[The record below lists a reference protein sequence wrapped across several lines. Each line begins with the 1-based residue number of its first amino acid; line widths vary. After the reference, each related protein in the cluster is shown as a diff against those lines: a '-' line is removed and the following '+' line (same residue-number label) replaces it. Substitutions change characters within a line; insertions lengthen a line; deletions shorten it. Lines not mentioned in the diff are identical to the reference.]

1 MSALEK
7 LQNEVERQKRKIS
20 EIEKSIETVEKEF
33 NVKFDNERKDIKEH
47 KKFLYEDE
55 PKFEIA
61 IVGTIN
67 AGKST
72 FINALLQ
79 ENITS
84 TDARPETASLTK
96 FKYAD
101 KNKLEIEFYN
111 EEEWSELE
119 KSVEEAKYQASN
131 DNDKAKQ
138 EQVNVFKEEFEK
150 SGAKS
155 IKNDWLGKPNE
166 TREVSDIEELK
177 NEIKDYTSR
186 QSEKHYFVKEITVY
200 LNNENMPKNV
210 TIVDTPG
217 LNDVVAY
224 RSNITK
230 GYIQRANAVVVCQ
243 SYLNLGDREFNDIA
257 SFFGNIGDK
266 SYKVIILGTQIDRLN
281 KPKEEWENIKE
292 DWKNQFK
299 SFYEKDENLLN
310 KNIIGVSSYVF
321 SNLIELKNGKECDE
335 DNILSIYRFAKS
347 YGIDLNFQDTNL
359 KNKIIDKSSQIREL
373 TNIERVNSLI
383 KDEIIKN
390 PVEEIIDDLERKYLS
405 MIKNI
410 ENKANNIK
418 NENSQGKASLDMEK
432 KEQEQ
437 SILMR
442 NEEIKKIEEHIKSLN
457 NAFEKIKEEWLNQN
471 KKLKETI
478 ESIKNKD

>member
-1 MSALEK
+1 MSVSEK
-7 LQNEVERQKRKIS
+7 LKKEVERQKNKIS
-20 EIEKSIETVEKEF
+20 QIEKSIETVEKEF
-33 NVKFDNERKDIKEH
+33 NEKFEYERKSIEEH
-47 KKFLYEDE
+47 KKFLDE
-55 PKFEIA
+55 PELEIA

-79 ENITS
+79 ENIAS

-96 FKYAD
+96 FKYD
-101 KNKLEIEFYN
+101 DENKLEIKFYN
-111 EEEWSELE
+111 EEEWSELWE
-119 KSVEEAKYQASN
+119 SIEESKKKTQA
-131 DNDKAKQ
+131 
-138 EQVNVFKEEFEK
+138 NVFKEEFEN
-150 SGAKS
+150 SGAKN
-155 IKNDWLGKPNE
+155 IKNNWLGKPNK
-166 TREVSDIEELK
+166 TIEVSNIEDLK
-177 NEIKDYTSR
+177 NEINKYTSR
-186 QSEKHYFVKEITVY
+186 QSKFHYFVKEITVY

-230 GYIQRANAVVVCQ
+230 DYIQRANAVVVCQ

-266 SYKVIILGTQIDRLN
+266 SYKVIILGTQIDKLN
-281 KPKEEWENIKE
+281 KPKEEWGNIKE

-299 SFYEKDENLLN
+299 SFYEKDENLLKN
-310 KNIIGVSSYVF
+310 NIIGVSSYVF

-347 YGIDLNFQDTNL
+347 YGIDLSLQDPNL
-359 KNKIIDKSSQIREL
+359 NNKIINNSNQIIEL
-373 TNIERVNSLI
+373 TNIEKVNSLI
-383 KDEIIKN
+383 TNEIIAN
-390 PVEEIIDDLERKYLS
+390 RVEEIIDDLENRYLS
-405 MIKNI
+405 MINYI
-410 ENKANNIK
+410 SNKANNIK
-418 NENSQGKASLDMEK
+418 YDNSQGKASLDMEK
-432 KEQEQ
+432 KEKEQ
-437 SILMR
+437 SILKR
-442 NEEIKKIEEHIKSLN
+442 NEEIIKIEEHMKSLN
-457 NAFEKIKEEWLNQN
+457 DAFEKIKEEWLNQN

>member
-1 MSALEK
+1 MSASEK
-7 LQNEVERQKRKIS
+7 LQNEVERQKRKIE

-33 NVKFDNERKDIKEH
+33 NEKFDYERESIEEH
-47 KKFLYEDE
+47 KKFLAE
-55 PKFEIA
+55 PELEIA

-79 ENITS
+79 ENIAS

-101 KNKLEIEFYN
+101 ENKLEIKFYN
-111 EEEWSELE
+111 EEEWNELWE
-119 KSVEEAKYQASN
+119 SVEESKKKNQA
-131 DNDKAKQ
+131 
-138 EQVNVFKEEFEK
+138 NVFKEEFEN
-150 SGAKS
+150 SGAKN
-155 IKNDWLGKPNE
+155 IKNDYLGKSDE
-166 TREVSDIEELK
+166 TIEVSNIEKLK
-177 NEIKDYTSR
+177 NKIKDYTSR
-186 QSEKHYFVKEITVY
+186 QSEIHYFVKEITVY

-224 RSNITK
+224 RSDITK
-230 GYIQRANAVVVCQ
+230 DYIKRANAVVVCQ

-266 SYKVIILGTQIDRLN
+266 SYKVIILGTQIDKLN

-299 SFYEKDENLLN
+299 VFYDKDQNLIN
-310 KNIIGVSSYVF
+310 NNIIGVSSFVF
-321 SNLIELKNGKECDE
+321 SNLIELENGKEHNE

-347 YGIDLNFQDTNL
+347 YGIELSLQDPNLN
-359 KNKIIDKSSQIREL
+359 NKIIDNYNQIIEL
-373 TNIERVNSLI
+373 TNIKKVNSLI
-383 KDEIIKN
+383 TNKIIAN
-390 PVEEIIDDLERKYLS
+390 RVEEIIYDLENKYLS
-405 MIKNI
+405 MINYI
-410 ENKANNIK
+410 SNKANNIK
-418 NENSQGKASLDMEK
+418 NENSHNKATLDMEK
-432 KEQEQ
+432 KEKEE
-437 SILMR
+437 SILKR
-442 NEEIKKIEEHIKSLN
+442 NEEIKKIEEDMKAIN
-457 NAFEKIKEEWLNQN
+457 NAFDKIKEEWLNLN

-478 ESIKNKD
+478 KNITNKD